1 MNTNRLK
8 CILPFVA
15 ALFLVGAGSCRHE
28 KNELGH
34 HHHHHHSEAEEAAEH
49 AMHDHDHDHDHEGE
63 EAGEEAGEGH
73 ADEIVLEPEKAAR
86 LGVVVT
92 EVEPAQFSEVVTVS
106 GELTSA
112 PSAQSTVT
120 ARSAGIVNLSAAA
133 SPGAAVSRGQT
144 IATISGQGMAGGDAN
159 ESARVALAAA
169 KRELDRITPLH
180 KDGIVSTRDYNAA
193 LMAYETAKAA
203 AGNAV
208 SAGSVATA
216 PTSGTVTAL
225 LVSQGQ
231 FVDAGAPIA
240 QIAASSALTLRANLP
255 ERMLSFL
262 PKVNGA
268 RFRTAYSEEV
278 FDISDFNGR
287 RSADG
292 GSAVAQQGYF
302 PVYFTLTN
310 NGTLSAGSFCEV
322 YLTGAEREGVISVPV
337 GALSEQQGKYFVYVQ
352 VHDDAYDKRAV
363 QLGADAGDRV
373 EILAGLEPGEKVV
386 TSGTTFVR
394 LAETSG
400 AVPEGHSHNH

>member
-8 CILPFVA
+8 CILPLA
-15 ALFLVGAGSCRHE
+15 AAMFLIGFGSCHHE

-34 HHHHHHSEAEEAAEH
+34 HHHHGEAEEAAEH
-49 AMHDHDHDHDHEGE
+49 ATHDHDHERE
-63 EAGEEAGEGH
+63 EAGGEAGEGH

-106 GELTSA
+106 GELMSA

-133 SPGAAVSRGQT
+133 SPGSAVSRGQT

-169 KRELDRITPLH
+169 KRELDRVTPLH

-225 LVSQGQ
+225 LVNQGQ
-231 FVDAGAPIA
+231 YVDAGAPIA

-262 PKVNGA
+262 PKVSGA
-268 RFRTAYSEEV
+268 RFRTAYSKEV
-278 FDISDFNGR
+278 FDISDFNGH

-292 GSAVAQQGYF
+292 GIAVAQQGYF
-302 PVYFTLTN
+302 PVYFTLAN

-322 YLTGAEREGVISVPV
+322 YLTGAGREGVISVPV
-337 GALSEQQGKYFVYVQ
+337 SALSEQQGKYFVYVQ
-352 VHDDAYDKRAV
+352 VHDDAYDKRPV

>member
-8 CILPFVA
+8 CILPLA
-15 ALFLVGAGSCRHE
+15 AAMFLIGFGSCRHE

-34 HHHHHHSEAEEAAEH
+34 HHHHGEAEEAAEH
-49 AMHDHDHDHDHEGE
+49 ATHDHDHEGE
-63 EAGEEAGEGH
+63 EAGGEAGEGH

-106 GELTSA
+106 GELMSA

-133 SPGAAVSRGQT
+133 SPGSAVSRGQT

-169 KRELDRITPLH
+169 KRELDRVTPLH

-225 LVSQGQ
+225 LVNQGQ
-231 FVDAGAPIA
+231 YVDAGAPIA

-262 PKVNGA
+262 PKVSGA
-268 RFRTAYSEEV
+268 RFRTAYSKEV
-278 FDISDFNGR
+278 FDISDFNGH

-292 GSAVAQQGYF
+292 GIAVAQQGYF
-302 PVYFTLTN
+302 PVYFTLAN

-322 YLTGAEREGVISVPV
+322 YLTGAGREGVISVPV
-337 GALSEQQGKYFVYVQ
+337 SALSEQQGKYFVYVQ
-352 VHDDAYDKRAV
+352 VHDDAYDKRPV